1 MQACD
6 FETLKDFILSKNTY
20 LHNGYANAF
29 KDDATKRILA
39 VKGSDYISLLPD
51 DTKGNYCY
59 LRNDTIMQFTP
70 QLQEP
75 LTDAGT
81 QRLSFLDNII
91 ISLVAIVHD
100 ADALKLVENLRN
112 SCMVYEAL
120 NVQPLSANWNREQ
133 VITEE
138 LAGMKTEDVAAALK
152 RLKDEIIVK
161 LNLRVSQLFIPSSCM
176 ADVCKTC

>member
-1 MQACD
+1 MQACE
-6 FETLKDFILSKNTY
+6 FEALKDFILAKNTY

-29 KDDATKRILA
+29 KDDVTKRILA
-39 VKGSDYISLLPD
+39 TKGSDYINLLPD

-70 QLQEP
+70 QLQER

-91 ISLVAIVHD
+91 VTLVAVVQD
-100 ADALKLVENLRN
+100 ADALKVVENLRN
-112 SCMVYEAL
+112 TCMMYEAL
-120 NVQPLSANWNREQ
+120 NVQSLSANWNREQ

-138 LAGMKTEDVAAALK
+138 LNGMRAEDIAAALK
-152 RLKDEIIVK
+152 RLKDETIVK
-161 LNLRVSQLFIPSSCM
+161 LTLRISQLFTPSSCIV
-176 ADVCKTC
+176 DICKTC

>member
-6 FETLKDFILSKNTY
+6 FEALKDFILGKNTY

-29 KDDATKRILA
+29 KDDVTKRILA
-39 VKGSDYISLLPD
+39 AKGSDYISLLPD
-51 DTKGNYCY
+51 DTRGNYCY

-70 QLQEP
+70 QLQER

-91 ISLVAIVHD
+91 VALVAVVHN

-112 SCMVYEAL
+112 TCMVYEGL

-138 LAGMKTEDVAAALK
+138 LAGMKAEDIAATLK
-152 RLKDEIIVK
+152 RLKDETIVK
-161 LNLRVSQLFIPSSCM
+161 LNLRVSKLFVPSACIV
-176 ADVCKTC
+176 DVCKTC

>member
-1 MQACD
+1 MQSCD
-6 FETLKDFILSKNTY
+6 FEALKDFILGKNTY
-20 LHNGYANAF
+20 LNSGYANAF

-39 VKGSDYISLLPD
+39 VKDSDYISLLPD

-70 QLQEP
+70 QLQER

-91 ISLVAIVHD
+91 VTLVAIVHD
-100 ADALKLVENLRN
+100 ADALKIVENLRN
-112 SCMVYEAL
+112 TCMTYGAL

-133 VITEE
+133 VMTEE
-138 LAGMKTEDVAAALK
+138 LNGMRAEDIAAALK
-152 RLKDEIIVK
+152 RLRDETIVK
-161 LNLRVSQLFIPSSCM
+161 LTLRISQIFTPSSCIV
-176 ADVCKTC
+176 DVCKIC